1 MPSGHVTNHSSP
13 APWVHEAP
21 RLLDGTHLVL
31 LILGHDAHTG
41 TKGGGGQT
49 YWLGPEIGV
58 SPAPSLGSPV
68 VVLCARHE
76 AQSRHGLPGHGQARG
91 PLLQEAVPREGVAG
105 ESLLVFH
112 HHHHHHHHHHCHLV
126 CPEGAVVLQAAPR
139 LAGPGGPRVD
149 AGLLVPVE
157 DEVIPGEVGVDVG
170 ALGQRQPVPGV
181 DTWGSSV
188 TISWFRIL
196 SRGAGWAA
204 AAGAATATAG
214 AGAATT
220 AGRAGARAGC
230 GTGAGAATG
239 TSAVRVPCLGYNI
252 LIVPESQITA
262 VSRCVPAPHRHPVD
276 DGDAVPAEGGHGLH
290 HVHRAAPRAASHR
303 HVGTLTLSVISPLG
317 GVLAEVK

>member
-49 YWLGPEIGV
+49 YWLGPELGV

-181 DTWGSSV
+181 DTWGSVLQEVGSEFSHV
-188 TISWFRIL
+188 APAGPQLLAPPLPPLEPGPPRL
-196 SRGAGWAA
+196 RGVRGRGRGAAR
-204 AAGAATATAG
+204 
-214 AGAATT
+214 
-220 AGRAGARAGC
+220 GRGRPRGPAQCACRAW
-230 GTGAGAATG
+230 
-239 TSAVRVPCLGYNI
+239 V
-252 LIVPESQITA
+252 ITF
-262 VSRCVPAPHRHPVD
+262 
-276 DGDAVPAEGGHGLH
+276 LLFQN
-290 HVHRAAPRAASHR
+290 PR
-303 HVGTLTLSVISPLG
+303 
-317 GVLAEVK
+317 

>member
-49 YWLGPEIGV
+49 YWLGPELGV

-105 ESLLVFH
+105 ESLLIF

-170 ALGQRQPVPGV
+170 ALGQRQPVSGV

-188 TISWFRIL
+188 TRSWFRIL

-252 LIVPESQITA
+252 LIVPESQIT
-262 VSRCVPAPHRHPVD
+262 VCH
-276 DGDAVPAEGGHGLH
+276 DACLLRTDTPLTTVTLSLP
-290 HVHRAAPRAASHR
+290 RAGTASTTCTAPRPGLPATA
-303 HVGTLTLSVISPLG
+303 T
-317 GVLAEVK
+317 